1 MTFSVIIPA
10 YNCAGTLESTV
21 RSIQLSGLYDYEI
34 ILVDDGSTDGTAALC
49 DELSGKFAEIR
60 CVHQQNAGVS
70 AARNRGIAEARGE
83 YLWFVDADDTV
94 DEGSLA
100 DAAKVAEEQKPDMLI
115 FGMSFDF
122 YHKGKVYRRES
133 LVPPYDGAIL
143 PEQLKSHFKE
153 FYECNS
159 FTPVWNK
166 FCRKDIIVEHKIA
179 FHKDMILMEDF
190 LFVLELLAHCEN
202 IYCVPKA
209 IYRYKQ
215 AENEKKIINRLRKI
229 ESISKF
235 VYPFEIAMD
244 ALLHYGTDKAVP
256 NFAIKEYIIE
266 SLYLMITRQRLYM
279 ANLKTVIMISNEIME
294 SENNYYIKNILRSR
308 DKMFLDLAKR
318 KCCKVIVN
326 NRIMIAKKEIRK
338 RIQIVNGAFLEKHD
352 QMCNKDNKKINVSKN
367 IL

>member
-70 AARNRGIAEARGE
+70 AARNRGIAEAQGE

-94 DEGSLA
+94 DEGSIT
-100 DAAKVAEEQKPDMLI
+100 DAAKVVEEQKPDMLI

-143 PEQLKSHFKE
+143 LEQLKSHFKE

-159 FTPVWNK
+159 LTPVWNK

-215 AENEKKIINRLRKI
+215 AENEKNAFRRLERIDDLTK
-229 ESISKF
+229 
-235 VYPFEIAMD
+235 YMAPFEAAAKNLGGESVILELYKM
-244 ALLHYGTDKAVP
+244 LLT
-256 NFAIKEYIIE
+256 
-266 SLYLMITRQRLYM
+266 QRLYY
-279 ANLKTVIMISNEIME
+279 AALKDI
-294 SENNYYIKNILRSR
+294 
-308 DKMFLDLAKR
+308 
-318 KCCKVIVN
+318 
-326 NRIMIAKKEIRK
+326 K
-338 RIQIVNGAFLEKHD
+338 RILNEQESSKYYQQICMPKPLALYIH
-352 QMCNKDNKKINVSKN
+352 NKKTRLRHRIAVAVKSSRIYKKAKGGA
-367 IL
+367 

>member
-21 RSIQLSGLYDYEI
+21 CSIQLSGLYDYEI

-70 AARNRGIAEARGE
+70 AARNRGIAEAQGE

-100 DAAKVAEEQKPDMLI
+100 DAAKVVEEQKPDMLI

-122 YHKGKVYRRES
+122 YHKGKVYHREN

-143 PEQLKSHFKE
+143 LEQLKSHFKE

-159 FTPVWNK
+159 LTPVWNK

-215 AENEKKIINRLRKI
+215 AENEKNAFRRLERIDDLTK
-229 ESISKF
+229 
-235 VYPFEIAMD
+235 YMAPFEAAAKNLGGESVILELYKM
-244 ALLHYGTDKAVP
+244 LLT
-256 NFAIKEYIIE
+256 
-266 SLYLMITRQRLYM
+266 QRLYY
-279 ANLKTVIMISNEIME
+279 AALKDI
-294 SENNYYIKNILRSR
+294 
-308 DKMFLDLAKR
+308 
-318 KCCKVIVN
+318 
-326 NRIMIAKKEIRK
+326 K
-338 RIQIVNGAFLEKHD
+338 RILNAQESSKYYQQICMPKPLALYIH
-352 QMCNKDNKKINVSKN
+352 NKKTRLRHRIAVAVKSSRIYKKAKGGA
-367 IL
+367 

>member
-10 YNCAGTLESTV
+10 YNCAGTLEATV

-70 AARNRGIAEARGE
+70 AARNRGIAEAQGE

-94 DEGSLA
+94 DEGSIT
-100 DAAKVAEEQKPDMLI
+100 DAAKVVEEQKPDMLI

-143 PEQLKSHFKE
+143 LEQLKSHFKE

-159 FTPVWNK
+159 LTPVWNK

-215 AENEKKIINRLRKI
+215 AENEKNAFRRLERIDDLTK
-229 ESISKF
+229 
-235 VYPFEIAMD
+235 YMAPFEAAAKNLGGESVILELYKM
-244 ALLHYGTDKAVP
+244 LLA
-256 NFAIKEYIIE
+256 
-266 SLYLMITRQRLYM
+266 QRLYY
-279 ANLKTVIMISNEIME
+279 AALKDI
-294 SENNYYIKNILRSR
+294 
-308 DKMFLDLAKR
+308 
-318 KCCKVIVN
+318 
-326 NRIMIAKKEIRK
+326 K
-338 RIQIVNGAFLEKHD
+338 RILNEQESSKYYQQICMPKPLALYIH
-352 QMCNKDNKKINVSKN
+352 NKKTRLRHRIAVAVKSSRIYKKAKGGA
-367 IL
+367 

>member
-70 AARNRGIAEARGE
+70 AARNRGIAEAQGE

-94 DEGSLA
+94 DEDSLA
-100 DAAKVAEEQKPDMLI
+100 DAAKVVEEQKPDMLI

-122 YHKGKVYRRES
+122 YHKGKVYRREN

-143 PEQLKSHFKE
+143 LEQLKSHFKE
-153 FYECNS
+153 FYDCNS
-159 FTPVWNK
+159 FTSACNK

-215 AENEKKIINRLRKI
+215 AENEKNAFRRLERIDDLTK
-229 ESISKF
+229 
-235 VYPFEIAMD
+235 YMAPFEAAAKNLGGESVILELYKM
-244 ALLHYGTDKAVP
+244 LLT
-256 NFAIKEYIIE
+256 
-266 SLYLMITRQRLYM
+266 QRLYY
-279 ANLKTVIMISNEIME
+279 AALKDI
-294 SENNYYIKNILRSR
+294 
-308 DKMFLDLAKR
+308 
-318 KCCKVIVN
+318 
-326 NRIMIAKKEIRK
+326 K
-338 RIQIVNGAFLEKHD
+338 RILNEQENSKYYQQICMPKPLALYIH
-352 QMCNKDNKKINVSKN
+352 NKKTRLRHRIAVAVKSSRIYKKAKGGA
-367 IL
+367 

>member
-10 YNCAGTLESTV
+10 YNCAGTLESTA

-70 AARNRGIAEARGE
+70 AARNRGIDEAQGE

-94 DEGSLA
+94 DEGSIT

-143 PEQLKSHFKE
+143 LEQLKSHFKE

-159 FTPVWNK
+159 LTPVWNK

-215 AENEKKIINRLRKI
+215 AENEKNAFRRLERIDDLTK
-229 ESISKF
+229 
-235 VYPFEIAMD
+235 YMAPFEAAAKNLGGESVILELYKM
-244 ALLHYGTDKAVP
+244 LLT
-256 NFAIKEYIIE
+256 
-266 SLYLMITRQRLYM
+266 QRLYY
-279 ANLKTVIMISNEIME
+279 AALKDI
-294 SENNYYIKNILRSR
+294 
-308 DKMFLDLAKR
+308 
-318 KCCKVIVN
+318 
-326 NRIMIAKKEIRK
+326 K
-338 RIQIVNGAFLEKHD
+338 RILNAQESSKYYQQICMPKPLALYIH
-352 QMCNKDNKKINVSKN
+352 NKKTRLRHRIAVAVKSSRIYKKAKGGA
-367 IL
+367 

>member
-70 AARNRGIAEARGE
+70 AARNRGIAEAQGE

-100 DAAKVAEEQKPDMLI
+100 DAAKVVEEQKPDMLI

-143 PEQLKSHFKE
+143 LEQLKSHFKE

-159 FTPVWNK
+159 LTPVWNK

-215 AENEKKIINRLRKI
+215 AENEKNAFRRLERIDDLTK
-229 ESISKF
+229 
-235 VYPFEIAMD
+235 YMAPFEAAAKNLGGESVILELYKM
-244 ALLHYGTDKAVP
+244 LLT
-256 NFAIKEYIIE
+256 
-266 SLYLMITRQRLYM
+266 QRLYY
-279 ANLKTVIMISNEIME
+279 AALKDI
-294 SENNYYIKNILRSR
+294 
-308 DKMFLDLAKR
+308 
-318 KCCKVIVN
+318 
-326 NRIMIAKKEIRK
+326 K
-338 RIQIVNGAFLEKHD
+338 RILNEQESSKYYQQICMPKPLALYIH
-352 QMCNKDNKKINVSKN
+352 NKKTRLRHRIAVAVKSSRIYKKAKGGA
-367 IL
+367 

>member
-10 YNCAGTLESTV
+10 YNCVGTLESTV

-70 AARNRGIAEARGE
+70 AARNRGIAEAQGE

-94 DEGSLA
+94 DEGSIT

-143 PEQLKSHFKE
+143 LEQLKSHFKE
-153 FYECNS
+153 FYDCNS
-159 FTPVWNK
+159 FTSACNK

-215 AENEKKIINRLRKI
+215 AENEKNAFRRLERIDDLTK
-229 ESISKF
+229 
-235 VYPFEIAMD
+235 YMAPFEAAAKNLGGESVILELYKM
-244 ALLHYGTDKAVP
+244 LLT
-256 NFAIKEYIIE
+256 
-266 SLYLMITRQRLYM
+266 QRLYY
-279 ANLKTVIMISNEIME
+279 AALKDI
-294 SENNYYIKNILRSR
+294 
-308 DKMFLDLAKR
+308 
-318 KCCKVIVN
+318 
-326 NRIMIAKKEIRK
+326 K
-338 RIQIVNGAFLEKHD
+338 RILNEQESSKYYRQICMPEPLALYIH
-352 QMCNKDNKKINVSKN
+352 NKKTRLRHRIAVAVKSSRIYKKAKGGA
-367 IL
+367 

>member
-70 AARNRGIAEARGE
+70 AARNRGIDEAQGE

-100 DAAKVAEEQKPDMLI
+100 DAAKVVEEQKPDMLI

-133 LVPPYDGAIL
+133 L
-143 PEQLKSHFKE
+143 KSHFKE

-159 FTPVWNK
+159 LTPVWNK

-190 LFVLELLAHCEN
+190 LFVLELLVHCEN

-215 AENEKKIINRLRKI
+215 AENEKNAFRRLERIDDLTKYMALFEAAAKNLGG
-229 ESISKF
+229 ESVILELYK
-235 VYPFEIAMD
+235 M
-244 ALLHYGTDKAVP
+244 LLT
-256 NFAIKEYIIE
+256 
-266 SLYLMITRQRLYM
+266 QRLYY
-279 ANLKTVIMISNEIME
+279 AALKDI
-294 SENNYYIKNILRSR
+294 
-308 DKMFLDLAKR
+308 
-318 KCCKVIVN
+318 
-326 NRIMIAKKEIRK
+326 K
-338 RIQIVNGAFLEKHD
+338 RILNEQESSKYYQQICMPKPLALYIH
-352 QMCNKDNKKINVSKN
+352 NKKTRLRHRIAVAVKSSRIYKKAKGGA
-367 IL
+367 

>member
-1 MTFSVIIPA
+1 MTFSVIVPA

-21 RSIQLSGLYDYEI
+21 SSIQLSGLYDYEI

-70 AARNRGIAEARGE
+70 AARNRGIAEAQGE

-94 DEGSLA
+94 DEGSIT

-122 YHKGKVYRRES
+122 YHKGKVYRREN
-133 LVPPYDGAIL
+133 LVPPYDGEIL
-143 PEQLKSHFKE
+143 LEQLKSHFKE

-159 FTPVWNK
+159 LTPVWNK

-179 FHKDMILMEDF
+179 FHKDIILMEDF

-215 AENEKKIINRLRKI
+215 AENEKNAFRRLERIDDLTK
-229 ESISKF
+229 
-235 VYPFEIAMD
+235 YMAPFEAAAKNLGGESVILELYKM
-244 ALLHYGTDKAVP
+244 LLT
-256 NFAIKEYIIE
+256 
-266 SLYLMITRQRLYM
+266 QRLYY
-279 ANLKTVIMISNEIME
+279 AALKDI
-294 SENNYYIKNILRSR
+294 
-308 DKMFLDLAKR
+308 
-318 KCCKVIVN
+318 
-326 NRIMIAKKEIRK
+326 K
-338 RIQIVNGAFLEKHD
+338 RILNAQESSKYYQQICMPKPLALYIH
-352 QMCNKDNKKINVSKN
+352 NKKTRLRHRIAVAVKSSRIYKKAKGGA
-367 IL
+367 

>member
-49 DELSGKFAEIR
+49 DELSGKFAETR

-70 AARNRGIAEARGE
+70 AARNRGIAEAQGE

-94 DEGSLA
+94 DEGSIT
-100 DAAKVAEEQKPDMLI
+100 DAAKVVEEQKPDMLI

-143 PEQLKSHFKE
+143 LEQLKSHFKE

-159 FTPVWNK
+159 LTPVWNK

-215 AENEKKIINRLRKI
+215 AENEKNAFRRLERIDDLTK
-229 ESISKF
+229 
-235 VYPFEIAMD
+235 YMAPFEAAAKNLGGESVILELYKM
-244 ALLHYGTDKAVP
+244 LLT
-256 NFAIKEYIIE
+256 
-266 SLYLMITRQRLYM
+266 QRLYY
-279 ANLKTVIMISNEIME
+279 AALKDI
-294 SENNYYIKNILRSR
+294 
-308 DKMFLDLAKR
+308 
-318 KCCKVIVN
+318 
-326 NRIMIAKKEIRK
+326 K
-338 RIQIVNGAFLEKHD
+338 RILNAQESSKYYQQICMPKPLALYIH
-352 QMCNKDNKKINVSKN
+352 NKKTRLRHRIAVAVKSSRIYKKAKGGA
-367 IL
+367 

>member
-1 MTFSVIIPA
+1 MTFSVIVPA

-21 RSIQLSGLYDYEI
+21 SSIQLSGLYDYEI

-70 AARNRGIAEARGE
+70 AARNRGIAEAQGE
-83 YLWFVDADDTV
+83 YLWVVDADDTV
-94 DEGSLA
+94 DEGSIT

-115 FGMSFDF
+115 FGMSLDF

-143 PEQLKSHFKE
+143 LEQLKSHFKE

-159 FTPVWNK
+159 LTPVWNK

-179 FHKDMILMEDF
+179 FHKDIILMEDF

-215 AENEKKIINRLRKI
+215 AENEKNAFRRLERIDDLTK
-229 ESISKF
+229 
-235 VYPFEIAMD
+235 YMAPFEAAAKNLGGESVILELYKM
-244 ALLHYGTDKAVP
+244 LLT
-256 NFAIKEYIIE
+256 
-266 SLYLMITRQRLYM
+266 QRLYY
-279 ANLKTVIMISNEIME
+279 AALKDI
-294 SENNYYIKNILRSR
+294 
-308 DKMFLDLAKR
+308 
-318 KCCKVIVN
+318 
-326 NRIMIAKKEIRK
+326 K
-338 RIQIVNGAFLEKHD
+338 RILNEQESSKYYQQICMPKPLALYIH
-352 QMCNKDNKKINVSKN
+352 NKKTRLRHRIAVAVKSSRIYKKAKGGA
-367 IL
+367 

>member
-49 DELSGKFAEIR
+49 DELGGKFAEIR

-70 AARNRGIAEARGE
+70 AARNRGIDEAQGE

-94 DEGSLA
+94 DEGSIT

-143 PEQLKSHFKE
+143 LEQLKSHFKE

-159 FTPVWNK
+159 FTSACNK

-215 AENEKKIINRLRKI
+215 AENEKNAFRRLERIDDLTK
-229 ESISKF
+229 
-235 VYPFEIAMD
+235 YMAPFEAAAKNLGGESVILELYKM
-244 ALLHYGTDKAVP
+244 LLT
-256 NFAIKEYIIE
+256 
-266 SLYLMITRQRLYM
+266 QRLYYV
-279 ANLKTVIMISNEIME
+279 ALKDI
-294 SENNYYIKNILRSR
+294 
-308 DKMFLDLAKR
+308 
-318 KCCKVIVN
+318 
-326 NRIMIAKKEIRK
+326 K
-338 RIQIVNGAFLEKHD
+338 RILNEQESSKYYQQICMLKPLALYIH
-352 QMCNKDNKKINVSKN
+352 NKKTRLRHRIAVAVKSSRIYKKAKGGA
-367 IL
+367 

>member
-10 YNCAGTLESTV
+10 YNCAGTLEATV

-143 PEQLKSHFKE
+143 LEQLKSHFKE

-159 FTPVWNK
+159 LTPVWNK

-215 AENEKKIINRLRKI
+215 AENEKNAFRRLERIDDLTK
-229 ESISKF
+229 
-235 VYPFEIAMD
+235 YMAPFEAAAKNLGGESVILELYKM
-244 ALLHYGTDKAVP
+244 LLA
-256 NFAIKEYIIE
+256 
-266 SLYLMITRQRLYM
+266 QRLYY
-279 ANLKTVIMISNEIME
+279 AALKDI
-294 SENNYYIKNILRSR
+294 
-308 DKMFLDLAKR
+308 
-318 KCCKVIVN
+318 
-326 NRIMIAKKEIRK
+326 K
-338 RIQIVNGAFLEKHD
+338 RILNEQESSKYYQQICMPKPLALYIH
-352 QMCNKDNKKINVSKN
+352 NKKTRLRHRIAVAVKSSRIYKKAKGGA
-367 IL
+367 

>member
-10 YNCAGTLESTV
+10 YNCAGTLEATV

-70 AARNRGIAEARGE
+70 AARNHGIAEAQGE

-94 DEGSLA
+94 DEDSLA
-100 DAAKVAEEQKPDMLI
+100 DAAKVVEEQKPDMLI

-143 PEQLKSHFKE
+143 LEQLKSHFKE

-159 FTPVWNK
+159 LTPVWNK

-215 AENEKKIINRLRKI
+215 AENEKNAFRRLERIDDLTK
-229 ESISKF
+229 
-235 VYPFEIAMD
+235 YMAPFEAAAKNLGGESVILELYKM
-244 ALLHYGTDKAVP
+244 LLT
-256 NFAIKEYIIE
+256 
-266 SLYLMITRQRLYM
+266 QRLYY
-279 ANLKTVIMISNEIME
+279 AALKDI
-294 SENNYYIKNILRSR
+294 
-308 DKMFLDLAKR
+308 
-318 KCCKVIVN
+318 
-326 NRIMIAKKEIRK
+326 K
-338 RIQIVNGAFLEKHD
+338 RILNAQESSKYYQQICMPKPLALYIH
-352 QMCNKDNKKINVSKN
+352 NKKTRLRHRIAVAVKSSRIYKKAKGGA
-367 IL
+367 

>member
-70 AARNRGIAEARGE
+70 AARNRGIDEAQGE

-94 DEGSLA
+94 DEGSIT

-143 PEQLKSHFKE
+143 LEQLKSHFKE

-159 FTPVWNK
+159 LTPVWNK

-215 AENEKKIINRLRKI
+215 AENEKNAFRRLERIDDLTK
-229 ESISKF
+229 
-235 VYPFEIAMD
+235 YMAPFEAAAKNLGGESVILELYKM
-244 ALLHYGTDKAVP
+244 LLT
-256 NFAIKEYIIE
+256 
-266 SLYLMITRQRLYM
+266 QRLYY
-279 ANLKTVIMISNEIME
+279 AALKDI
-294 SENNYYIKNILRSR
+294 
-308 DKMFLDLAKR
+308 
-318 KCCKVIVN
+318 
-326 NRIMIAKKEIRK
+326 K
-338 RIQIVNGAFLEKHD
+338 RILNAQESSKYYQQICMPKPLALYIH
-352 QMCNKDNKKINVSKN
+352 NKKTRLRHRIAVAVKSSRIYKKAKGGA
-367 IL
+367 

>member
-70 AARNRGIAEARGE
+70 AARNRGIDEAQGE

-122 YHKGKVYRRES
+122 YHKGKVYRRENP
-133 LVPPYDGAIL
+133 VPPYDGAIL
-143 PEQLKSHFKE
+143 LEQLKSHFKE

-159 FTPVWNK
+159 LTPVWNK

-215 AENEKKIINRLRKI
+215 AENEKNAFRRLERIDDLTK
-229 ESISKF
+229 
-235 VYPFEIAMD
+235 YMAPFEAAAKNLGGESVILELYKM
-244 ALLHYGTDKAVP
+244 LLT
-256 NFAIKEYIIE
+256 
-266 SLYLMITRQRLYM
+266 QRLYY
-279 ANLKTVIMISNEIME
+279 AALKDI
-294 SENNYYIKNILRSR
+294 
-308 DKMFLDLAKR
+308 
-318 KCCKVIVN
+318 
-326 NRIMIAKKEIRK
+326 K
-338 RIQIVNGAFLEKHD
+338 RILNAQENSKYYQQICMPKPLALYIH
-352 QMCNKDNKKINVSKN
+352 NKKTRLRHRIAVAVKSSRIYKKAKGGA
-367 IL
+367 

>member
-1 MTFSVIIPA
+1 MTFSVIVPA

-21 RSIQLSGLYDYEI
+21 RGIRLSGLYDYEI

-100 DAAKVAEEQKPDMLI
+100 DAAKVVEEQKPDMLI

-143 PEQLKSHFKE
+143 LEQLKSHFKE

-159 FTPVWNK
+159 LTPVWNK

-215 AENEKKIINRLRKI
+215 AENEKNAFRRLERIDDLTK
-229 ESISKF
+229 
-235 VYPFEIAMD
+235 YMAPFEAAAKNLGGESVILELYKM
-244 ALLHYGTDKAVP
+244 LLT
-256 NFAIKEYIIE
+256 
-266 SLYLMITRQRLYM
+266 QRLYY
-279 ANLKTVIMISNEIME
+279 AALKDI
-294 SENNYYIKNILRSR
+294 
-308 DKMFLDLAKR
+308 
-318 KCCKVIVN
+318 
-326 NRIMIAKKEIRK
+326 K
-338 RIQIVNGAFLEKHD
+338 RILNEQESSKYYQQICMPKPLALYIH
-352 QMCNKDNKKINVSKN
+352 NKKTRLRHRIAVAVKSSRIYKKAKGGA
-367 IL
+367 

>member
-94 DEGSLA
+94 DEGSLV
-100 DAAKVAEEQKPDMLI
+100 DAVKVAEEQKPDMLI

-143 PEQLKSHFKE
+143 LEQLKSHFKE

-159 FTPVWNK
+159 LTPVWNK
-166 FCRKDIIVEHKIA
+166 FCRKDIIIEHKIA

-215 AENEKKIINRLRKI
+215 AENEKNAFRRLERINDLTK
-229 ESISKF
+229 
-235 VYPFEIAMD
+235 YMAPFEAAAKNLGGESVILELYKM
-244 ALLHYGTDKAVP
+244 LLT
-256 NFAIKEYIIE
+256 
-266 SLYLMITRQRLYM
+266 QRLYY
-279 ANLKTVIMISNEIME
+279 ASPKEAKQILGEQKNSK
-294 SENNYYIKNILRSR
+294 YYQQICMPKP
-308 DKMFLDLAKR
+308 LALY
-318 KCCKVIVN
+318 I
-326 NRIMIAKKEIRK
+326 
-338 RIQIVNGAFLEKHD
+338 H
-352 QMCNKDNKKINVSKN
+352 NKKTRLRHRIAVAVKSSRIYKKAKGGA
-367 IL
+367 

>member
-70 AARNRGIAEARGE
+70 AARNRGIAEAQGE

-100 DAAKVAEEQKPDMLI
+100 DAAKVVEEQKPDMLI

-122 YHKGKVYRRES
+122 YHKGKVYHREN

-143 PEQLKSHFKE
+143 LEQLKSHFKE

-159 FTPVWNK
+159 LTPVWNK

-215 AENEKKIINRLRKI
+215 AENEKNAFRRLERIDDLTK
-229 ESISKF
+229 
-235 VYPFEIAMD
+235 YMAPFEAAAKNLGGESVILELYKM
-244 ALLHYGTDKAVP
+244 LLT
-256 NFAIKEYIIE
+256 
-266 SLYLMITRQRLYM
+266 QRLYY
-279 ANLKTVIMISNEIME
+279 AALKDI
-294 SENNYYIKNILRSR
+294 
-308 DKMFLDLAKR
+308 
-318 KCCKVIVN
+318 
-326 NRIMIAKKEIRK
+326 K
-338 RIQIVNGAFLEKHD
+338 RILNAQESSKYYQQICMPKPLALYIH
-352 QMCNKDNKKINVSKN
+352 NKKTRLRHRIAVAVKSSRIYKKAKGGA
-367 IL
+367 

>member
-49 DELSGKFAEIR
+49 DELGGKFAEIR

-70 AARNRGIAEARGE
+70 AARNRGIAEAQGE

-94 DEGSLA
+94 DEGSIT
-100 DAAKVAEEQKPDMLI
+100 DAAKAAEEQKPDMLI

-143 PEQLKSHFKE
+143 LEQLKSRFKE
-153 FYECNS
+153 FYDCNS
-159 FTPVWNK
+159 FTSACNK

-215 AENEKKIINRLRKI
+215 AENEKNAFRRLERIDDLTK
-229 ESISKF
+229 
-235 VYPFEIAMD
+235 YMAPFEAAAKNLGGESVILELYKM
-244 ALLHYGTDKAVP
+244 LLT
-256 NFAIKEYIIE
+256 
-266 SLYLMITRQRLYM
+266 QRLYY
-279 ANLKTVIMISNEIME
+279 AALKDI
-294 SENNYYIKNILRSR
+294 
-308 DKMFLDLAKR
+308 
-318 KCCKVIVN
+318 
-326 NRIMIAKKEIRK
+326 K
-338 RIQIVNGAFLEKHD
+338 RILNAQESSKYYQQICMPKPLALYIH
-352 QMCNKDNKKINVSKN
+352 NKKTRLRHRIAVAVKSSRIYKKAKGGA
-367 IL
+367 

>member
-70 AARNRGIAEARGE
+70 AARNRGIDEAQGE

-100 DAAKVAEEQKPDMLI
+100 DAAKVVEEQKPDMLI

-133 LVPPYDGAIL
+133 LVPPYDGEIL
-143 PEQLKSHFKE
+143 LEQLKSHFKE

-159 FTPVWNK
+159 LTPVWNK

-215 AENEKKIINRLRKI
+215 AENEKNAFRRLERIDDLTK
-229 ESISKF
+229 
-235 VYPFEIAMD
+235 YMAPFEAAAKNLGGESVILELYKM
-244 ALLHYGTDKAVP
+244 LLT
-256 NFAIKEYIIE
+256 
-266 SLYLMITRQRLYM
+266 QRLYY
-279 ANLKTVIMISNEIME
+279 AALKDI
-294 SENNYYIKNILRSR
+294 
-308 DKMFLDLAKR
+308 
-318 KCCKVIVN
+318 
-326 NRIMIAKKEIRK
+326 K
-338 RIQIVNGAFLEKHD
+338 RILNEQESSKYYQQICMPKPLALYIH
-352 QMCNKDNKKINVSKN
+352 NKKTRLRHRIAVAVKSSRIYKKAKGGA
-367 IL
+367 

>member
-70 AARNRGIAEARGE
+70 AARNRGIDEAQGE

-100 DAAKVAEEQKPDMLI
+100 DAAKVVEEQKPDMLI

-122 YHKGKVYRRES
+122 YHKGKVYHREN

-143 PEQLKSHFKE
+143 LEQLKSHFKE

-159 FTPVWNK
+159 LTPVWNK

-215 AENEKKIINRLRKI
+215 AENEKNAFRRLERIDDLTK
-229 ESISKF
+229 
-235 VYPFEIAMD
+235 YMAPFEAAAKNLGGESVILELYKM
-244 ALLHYGTDKAVP
+244 LLT
-256 NFAIKEYIIE
+256 
-266 SLYLMITRQRLYM
+266 QRLYY
-279 ANLKTVIMISNEIME
+279 AALKDI
-294 SENNYYIKNILRSR
+294 
-308 DKMFLDLAKR
+308 
-318 KCCKVIVN
+318 
-326 NRIMIAKKEIRK
+326 K
-338 RIQIVNGAFLEKHD
+338 RILNAQESSKYYQQICMPKPLALYIH
-352 QMCNKDNKKINVSKN
+352 NKKTRLRHRIAVAVKSSRIYKKAKGGA
-367 IL
+367 

>member
-70 AARNRGIAEARGE
+70 AARNRGIAEAQGE

-94 DEGSLA
+94 DEGSIT

-133 LVPPYDGAIL
+133 LVPPYDGEIL
-143 PEQLKSHFKE
+143 LEQLKSHFKE
-153 FYECNS
+153 FYDCNS
-159 FTPVWNK
+159 FTSACNK

-215 AENEKKIINRLRKI
+215 AENEKNAFRRLEIIGDLTAY
-229 ESISKF
+229 
-235 VYPFEIAMD
+235 VAPFEAAAKNLGGESVILELYKM
-244 ALLHYGTDKAVP
+244 LLT
-256 NFAIKEYIIE
+256 
-266 SLYLMITRQRLYM
+266 QRLYY
-279 ANLKTVIMISNEIME
+279 AALKDI
-294 SENNYYIKNILRSR
+294 
-308 DKMFLDLAKR
+308 
-318 KCCKVIVN
+318 
-326 NRIMIAKKEIRK
+326 K
-338 RIQIVNGAFLEKHD
+338 RILNAQESSKYYQQICMPKPLALYIH
-352 QMCNKDNKKINVSKN
+352 NKKTRLRHRIAVAVKSSRIYKKAKGGA
-367 IL
+367 

>member
-10 YNCAGTLESTV
+10 YNCAGTLEATV

-70 AARNRGIAEARGE
+70 AARNRGIDEAQGE

-94 DEGSLA
+94 DEGSIT

-122 YHKGKVYRRES
+122 YHKGKVYRREN

-143 PEQLKSHFKE
+143 LEQLKSHFKE

-159 FTPVWNK
+159 LTPVWNK

-215 AENEKKIINRLRKI
+215 AENEKNAFRLERIDDLTK
-229 ESISKF
+229 
-235 VYPFEIAMD
+235 YMAPFEAAAKNLGGESVILELYKM
-244 ALLHYGTDKAVP
+244 LLT
-256 NFAIKEYIIE
+256 
-266 SLYLMITRQRLYM
+266 QRLYY
-279 ANLKTVIMISNEIME
+279 AALKDI
-294 SENNYYIKNILRSR
+294 
-308 DKMFLDLAKR
+308 
-318 KCCKVIVN
+318 
-326 NRIMIAKKEIRK
+326 K
-338 RIQIVNGAFLEKHD
+338 RILNEQESSKYYQQICMPKPLALYIH
-352 QMCNKDNKKINVSKN
+352 NKKTRLRHRIAVAVKSSRIYKKAKGGA
-367 IL
+367 

>member
-70 AARNRGIAEARGE
+70 AARNRGIDEAQGE

-100 DAAKVAEEQKPDMLI
+100 DAAKVAEEQKTDMLI

-122 YHKGKVYRRES
+122 YHKGKVYRREN

-143 PEQLKSHFKE
+143 LEQLKSHFKE

-159 FTPVWNK
+159 LTPVWNK
-166 FCRKDIIVEHKIA
+166 FCRKDIIAEHKIA

-215 AENEKKIINRLRKI
+215 AENEKNAFRLERIDDLTK
-229 ESISKF
+229 
-235 VYPFEIAMD
+235 YMAPFEAAAKNLGGESVILELYKM
-244 ALLHYGTDKAVP
+244 LLT
-256 NFAIKEYIIE
+256 
-266 SLYLMITRQRLYM
+266 QRLYY
-279 ANLKTVIMISNEIME
+279 AALKDI
-294 SENNYYIKNILRSR
+294 
-308 DKMFLDLAKR
+308 
-318 KCCKVIVN
+318 
-326 NRIMIAKKEIRK
+326 K
-338 RIQIVNGAFLEKHD
+338 RILNEQESSKYYQQI
-352 QMCNKDNKKINVSKN
+352 
-367 IL
+367 

>member
-34 ILVDDGSTDGTAALC
+34 ILVDDGSTDGTVALC

-133 LVPPYDGAIL
+133 LVPPYDGEIL
-143 PEQLKSHFKE
+143 LEQLKSHFKE

-159 FTPVWNK
+159 LTPVWNK
-166 FCRKDIIVEHKIA
+166 FCRKDIIAEHKIA

-215 AENEKKIINRLRKI
+215 AENEKNAFRRLERIDDLTK
-229 ESISKF
+229 
-235 VYPFEIAMD
+235 YMAPFEAAAKNLGGESVILELYKM
-244 ALLHYGTDKAVP
+244 LLT
-256 NFAIKEYIIE
+256 
-266 SLYLMITRQRLYM
+266 QRLYY
-279 ANLKTVIMISNEIME
+279 ASLKEAKQILVEQKNSK
-294 SENNYYIKNILRSR
+294 YYQQICMPKP
-308 DKMFLDLAKR
+308 LALY
-318 KCCKVIVN
+318 I
-326 NRIMIAKKEIRK
+326 
-338 RIQIVNGAFLEKHD
+338 H
-352 QMCNKDNKKINVSKN
+352 NKKTRLRHRIAVAVKSSRIYKKAKGGA
-367 IL
+367 

>member
-70 AARNRGIAEARGE
+70 AARNRGIAEAQGE

-100 DAAKVAEEQKPDMLI
+100 DAAKVVEEQKPDMLI

-133 LVPPYDGAIL
+133 LVPPYDGEIL
-143 PEQLKSHFKE
+143 LEQLKSHFKE
-153 FYECNS
+153 FYDCNS
-159 FTPVWNK
+159 FTSACNK

-215 AENEKKIINRLRKI
+215 AENEKNAFRRLERIDDLTK
-229 ESISKF
+229 
-235 VYPFEIAMD
+235 YMAPFEAAAKNLGGESVILELYKM
-244 ALLHYGTDKAVP
+244 LLT
-256 NFAIKEYIIE
+256 
-266 SLYLMITRQRLYM
+266 QRLYY
-279 ANLKTVIMISNEIME
+279 AALKDI
-294 SENNYYIKNILRSR
+294 
-308 DKMFLDLAKR
+308 
-318 KCCKVIVN
+318 
-326 NRIMIAKKEIRK
+326 K
-338 RIQIVNGAFLEKHD
+338 RILNAQESSKYYQQICMPKPLALYIH
-352 QMCNKDNKKINVSKN
+352 NKKTRLRHRIAVAVKSSRIYKKAKGGA
-367 IL
+367 

>member
-70 AARNRGIAEARGE
+70 AARNRGIDEAQGE

-100 DAAKVAEEQKPDMLI
+100 DAAKVAEEQKTDMLI

-122 YHKGKVYRRES
+122 YHKGKVYRREN

-143 PEQLKSHFKE
+143 LEQLKSHFKE

-159 FTPVWNK
+159 LTPVWNK
-166 FCRKDIIVEHKIA
+166 FCRKDIIAEHKIA

-215 AENEKKIINRLRKI
+215 AENEKNAFRLERIDDLTK
-229 ESISKF
+229 
-235 VYPFEIAMD
+235 YMAPFEAAAKNLGGESVILELYKM
-244 ALLHYGTDKAVP
+244 LLT
-256 NFAIKEYIIE
+256 
-266 SLYLMITRQRLYM
+266 QRLYY
-279 ANLKTVIMISNEIME
+279 AALKDI
-294 SENNYYIKNILRSR
+294 
-308 DKMFLDLAKR
+308 
-318 KCCKVIVN
+318 
-326 NRIMIAKKEIRK
+326 K
-338 RIQIVNGAFLEKHD
+338 RILNEQESSKYYQQICMPKPLALYIH
-352 QMCNKDNKKINVSKN
+352 NKKTRLRHRIAVAVKSSRIYKKAKGGA
-367 IL
+367 

>member
-1 MTFSVIIPA
+1 MMFSVIVPA

-21 RSIQLSGLYDYEI
+21 RGIQLSGLYDYEI

-49 DELSGKFAEIR
+49 DKLSDKFAEIR

-143 PEQLKSHFKE
+143 LEQLKSHFKE

-159 FTPVWNK
+159 FTSACNK

-215 AENEKKIINRLRKI
+215 AENEKNAFRRLERIDDLTKYMASFEAAAKNLGG
-229 ESISKF
+229 ESVILELYK
-235 VYPFEIAMD
+235 M
-244 ALLHYGTDKAVP
+244 LLT
-256 NFAIKEYIIE
+256 
-266 SLYLMITRQRLYM
+266 QRLYY
-279 ANLKTVIMISNEIME
+279 ASLKEAKQILGEQ
-294 SENNYYIKNILRSR
+294 ENSKYYQQICMPKP
-308 DKMFLDLAKR
+308 LALY
-318 KCCKVIVN
+318 I
-326 NRIMIAKKEIRK
+326 
-338 RIQIVNGAFLEKHD
+338 H
-352 QMCNKDNKKINVSKN
+352 NKKTRLRHRIAVAVKSSRIYKKAKGGA
-367 IL
+367 

>member
-10 YNCAGTLESTV
+10 YNCAVTLESTV

-159 FTPVWNK
+159 LTPVWNK

-215 AENEKKIINRLRKI
+215 AENEKNAFRRLERIDDLTK
-229 ESISKF
+229 
-235 VYPFEIAMD
+235 YMAPFEAAAKNLGGESAILELYKM
-244 ALLHYGTDKAVP
+244 LLT
-256 NFAIKEYIIE
+256 
-266 SLYLMITRQRLYM
+266 QRLYY
-279 ANLKTVIMISNEIME
+279 ASLKEAKQILGEQKNSK
-294 SENNYYIKNILRSR
+294 YYQQICMPKP
-308 DKMFLDLAKR
+308 LALY
-318 KCCKVIVN
+318 I
-326 NRIMIAKKEIRK
+326 
-338 RIQIVNGAFLEKHD
+338 H
-352 QMCNKDNKKINVSKN
+352 NKKTQLRHRIAVAVKSSRIYKKAKGGA
-367 IL
+367 

>member
-21 RSIQLSGLYDYEI
+21 CSIQLSGLYDYEI

-60 CVHQQNAGVS
+60 CVHQENAGVS
-70 AARNRGIAEARGE
+70 AARNRGIDEAQGE

-100 DAAKVAEEQKPDMLI
+100 DAAKVVEEQKPDMLI

-122 YHKGKVYRRES
+122 YHKGKVYHREN

-143 PEQLKSHFKE
+143 LEQLKSHFKE

-159 FTPVWNK
+159 LTPVWNK

-215 AENEKKIINRLRKI
+215 AENEKNAFRRLERIDDLTK
-229 ESISKF
+229 
-235 VYPFEIAMD
+235 YMAPFEAAAKNLGGESVILELYKM
-244 ALLHYGTDKAVP
+244 LLT
-256 NFAIKEYIIE
+256 
-266 SLYLMITRQRLYM
+266 QRLYY
-279 ANLKTVIMISNEIME
+279 AALKDI
-294 SENNYYIKNILRSR
+294 
-308 DKMFLDLAKR
+308 
-318 KCCKVIVN
+318 
-326 NRIMIAKKEIRK
+326 K
-338 RIQIVNGAFLEKHD
+338 RILNAQESSKYYQQICMPKPLALYIH
-352 QMCNKDNKKINVSKN
+352 NKKTRLRHRIAVAVKSSRIYKKAKGGA
-367 IL
+367 

>member
-70 AARNRGIAEARGE
+70 AARNRGIAEAQGE

-94 DEGSLA
+94 DEGSIT
-100 DAAKVAEEQKPDMLI
+100 DAAKVVEEQKPDMLI

-143 PEQLKSHFKE
+143 LEQLKSHFKE

-159 FTPVWNK
+159 LTPVWNK

-215 AENEKKIINRLRKI
+215 AENEKNAFRRLERIDDLTK
-229 ESISKF
+229 
-235 VYPFEIAMD
+235 YMAPFEAAAKNLGGESVILELYKM
-244 ALLHYGTDKAVP
+244 LLT
-256 NFAIKEYIIE
+256 
-266 SLYLMITRQRLYM
+266 QRLYY
-279 ANLKTVIMISNEIME
+279 AALKDI
-294 SENNYYIKNILRSR
+294 
-308 DKMFLDLAKR
+308 
-318 KCCKVIVN
+318 
-326 NRIMIAKKEIRK
+326 K
-338 RIQIVNGAFLEKHD
+338 RILNAQESSKYYQQICMPKPLALYIH
-352 QMCNKDNKKINVSKN
+352 NKKTRLRHRIAVAVKSSRIYKKAKGGA
-367 IL
+367 

>member
-10 YNCAGTLESTV
+10 YNCVGTLEATV

-60 CVHQQNAGVS
+60 CIHQQNAGVS
-70 AARNRGIAEARGE
+70 AARNRGIDEAQGE

-94 DEGSLA
+94 DEGSIT

-122 YHKGKVYRRES
+122 YHKDKVYRRES

-143 PEQLKSHFKE
+143 LEQLKSHFKE

-159 FTPVWNK
+159 LTPVWNK

-215 AENEKKIINRLRKI
+215 AENEKNAFRRLERIDDLTK
-229 ESISKF
+229 
-235 VYPFEIAMD
+235 YMAPFEAAAKNLGGESVILELYKM
-244 ALLHYGTDKAVP
+244 LLT
-256 NFAIKEYIIE
+256 
-266 SLYLMITRQRLYM
+266 QRLYY
-279 ANLKTVIMISNEIME
+279 AALKDI
-294 SENNYYIKNILRSR
+294 
-308 DKMFLDLAKR
+308 
-318 KCCKVIVN
+318 
-326 NRIMIAKKEIRK
+326 K
-338 RIQIVNGAFLEKHD
+338 RILNAQESSKYYQQICMPKPLALYIH
-352 QMCNKDNKKINVSKN
+352 NKKTRLRHRIAVAVKSSRIYKKAKGGA
-367 IL
+367 

>member
-10 YNCAGTLESTV
+10 YNCAVTIESTV

-133 LVPPYDGAIL
+133 LVPPYDGEIL
-143 PEQLKSHFKE
+143 LEQLKSHFKE

-159 FTPVWNK
+159 LTPVWNK

-215 AENEKKIINRLRKI
+215 AENEKNAFRRLERIDDLTK
-229 ESISKF
+229 
-235 VYPFEIAMD
+235 YMAPFEAAAKNLGGEIVILELYKM
-244 ALLHYGTDKAVP
+244 LLT
-256 NFAIKEYIIE
+256 
-266 SLYLMITRQRLYM
+266 QRLYY
-279 ANLKTVIMISNEIME
+279 AALKDI
-294 SENNYYIKNILRSR
+294 
-308 DKMFLDLAKR
+308 
-318 KCCKVIVN
+318 
-326 NRIMIAKKEIRK
+326 K
-338 RIQIVNGAFLEKHD
+338 RILNEQESSKYYQQIGMPKPLALYIH
-352 QMCNKDNKKINVSKN
+352 NKKTQLRHRIAVTVKSSRIYKKAKGGA
-367 IL
+367 

>member
-60 CVHQQNAGVS
+60 CVHQENAGVS
-70 AARNRGIAEARGE
+70 AARNRGIDEAQGE

-133 LVPPYDGAIL
+133 LVPPYDGEIL
-143 PEQLKSHFKE
+143 LEQLKSHFKE

-159 FTPVWNK
+159 LTPVWNK

-215 AENEKKIINRLRKI
+215 AENEKNAFRRLERIDDLTK
-229 ESISKF
+229 
-235 VYPFEIAMD
+235 YMAPFEAAAKNLGGESVILELYKM
-244 ALLHYGTDKAVP
+244 LLT
-256 NFAIKEYIIE
+256 
-266 SLYLMITRQRLYM
+266 QRLYY
-279 ANLKTVIMISNEIME
+279 AALKDI
-294 SENNYYIKNILRSR
+294 
-308 DKMFLDLAKR
+308 
-318 KCCKVIVN
+318 
-326 NRIMIAKKEIRK
+326 K
-338 RIQIVNGAFLEKHD
+338 RILNEQESSKYYQQICMPKPLALYIH
-352 QMCNKDNKKINVSKN
+352 NKKTRLRHRIAVAVKSSRIYKKAKGGA
-367 IL
+367 